1 MKALAA
7 ALLLLP
13 GTWVGPQAERWPAP
27 TSQPAADPLGEYRS
41 GATGGLP
48 ASARADKLPVA
59 PNSDA
64 SLDEYR
70 SGLIGSKHDF
80 SEVLGTAGT
89 ACSGCHVPHMMAIR
103 PATQPAGQ
111 PTTLPAPVEIYRIAG
126 QRRVF
131 ATDRFTPGPA
141 SLVCMAC
148 HDGTVATSTMG
159 SGHAMLAGVREGF
172 YVPPDFVWRDH
183 PIGVPY
189 PRNNRKYRPESIVTA
204 EGKVRLPDGY
214 VECVS
219 CHDPHNRTG
228 VRSMLVMSNRR
239 SALCLSCHI
248 K

>member
-1 MKALAA
+1 MKAVAA
-7 ALLLLP
+7 ALLLLLGAP
-13 GTWVGPQAERWPAP
+13 LAPPAERWPAP
-27 TSQPAADPLGEYRS
+27 ASQPAADPRS

-59 PNSDA
+59 TNWDA
-64 SLDEYR
+64 SLSEYR
-70 SGLIGSKHDF
+70 SSLIGSKHDF

-103 PATQPAGQ
+103 PATQPAGI
-111 PTTLPAPVEIYRIAG
+111 PTTLPSPVEIYRIAG

-131 ATDRFTPGPA
+131 ATDRFTPGPT
-141 SLVCMAC
+141 SLVCMGC

-172 YVPPDFVWRDH
+172 SVPSDFVWRDH
-183 PIGVPY
+183 PIGVRY
-189 PRNNRKYRPESIVTA
+189 PANNRDYRPESIVTA
-204 EGKVRLPDGY
+204 GGKIRLPDGY
-214 VECVS
+214 VECIS
-219 CHDPHNRTG
+219 CHEPHNRAG
-228 VRSMLVMSNRR
+228 VKGMLVMSNRR